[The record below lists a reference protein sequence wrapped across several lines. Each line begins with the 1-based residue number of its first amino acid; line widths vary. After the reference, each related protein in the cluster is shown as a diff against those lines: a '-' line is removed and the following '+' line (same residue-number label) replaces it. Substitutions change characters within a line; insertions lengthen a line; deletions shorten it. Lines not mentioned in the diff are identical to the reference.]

1 MHVGVATLQPF
12 AQFLYP
18 GPPCASKIGLLFF
31 VFVIIVVIIVF
42 VVITIIVTTITSIT
56 IVVDVLIVIVGVV
69 VVVRV
74 ITATAIGSLRLV
86 CPPAG
91 SRVYGKIL
99 LCLCVEMLKCT
110 HIFIHRERETE
121 IEIRWIAQSVDV
133 LCVGVSFATK
143 GKPFHS
149 YLGSTLVFDC
159 PNFSR

>member
-18 GPPCASKIGLLFF
+18 GPPCASKVGPLFF
-31 VFVIIVVIIVF
+31 VFVSIVVIIVF
-42 VVITIIVTTITSIT
+42 VAIIIIITTITSIT

-99 LCLCVEMLKCT
+99 LCLCVEMFKKCT
-110 HIFIHRERETE
+110 HIYV
-121 IEIRWIAQSVDV
+121 W
-133 LCVGVSFATK
+133 VGLKT
-143 GKPFHS
+143 H
-149 YLGSTLVFDC
+149 L
-159 PNFSR
+159 

>member
-42 VVITIIVTTITSIT
+42 VVIIIIIIVTTITSIT
-56 IVVDVLIVIVGVV
+56 IVVDVLIVIVVV
-69 VVVRV
+69 VVIVRV

-99 LCLCVEMLKCT
+99 LCLCVEMFKCT
-110 HIFIHRERETE
+110 HIERERDGD
-121 IEIRWIAQSVDV
+121 RNA
-133 LCVGVSFATK
+133 
-143 GKPFHS
+143 
-149 YLGSTLVFDC
+149 LGRAICRRSARVRLICD
-159 PNFSR
+159 

>member
-1 MHVGVATLQPF
+1 MHVEVATLQPF

-42 VVITIIVTTITSIT
+42 VVIIIIITTITSIT
-56 IVVDVLIVIVGVV
+56 IVVDVLIVIVVV
-69 VVVRV
+69 VVIVRV

-99 LCLCVEMLKCT
+99 LCLCVEMFKCT
-110 HIFIHRERETE
+110 HIYM
-121 IEIRWIAQSVDV
+121 
-133 LCVGVSFATK
+133 VGL
-143 GKPFHS
+143 P
-149 YLGSTLVFDC
+149 
-159 PNFSR
+159 P

>member
-42 VVITIIVTTITSIT
+42 VVIIIIITTITSIT
-56 IVVDVLIVIVGVV
+56 IVVDVLIVIVVV
-69 VVVRV
+69 VVIVRV

-99 LCLCVEMLKCT
+99 LCLCV
-110 HIFIHRERETE
+110 
-121 IEIRWIAQSVDV
+121 DV
-133 LCVGVSFATK
+133 YHAYGLAVWGGPVARMIKQRRARVGK
-143 GKPFHS
+143 
-149 YLGSTLVFDC
+149 
-159 PNFSR
+159 

>member
-18 GPPCASKIGLLFF
+18 GPPCASKVGLLFF
-31 VFVIIVVIIVF
+31 VFVSIVVIIVF
-42 VVITIIVTTITSIT
+42 VAIIIITTITSIT

-110 HIFIHRERETE
+110 PR
-121 IEIRWIAQSVDV
+121 
-133 LCVGVSFATK
+133 CVQRILAEMQEGGARPSILYGMVFGV
-143 GKPFHS
+143 G
-149 YLGSTLVFDC
+149 LLL
-159 PNFSR
+159 

>member
-42 VVITIIVTTITSIT
+42 VVIIIIIITTITSIT

-99 LCLCVEMLKCT
+99 LCLCVEMFKCT
-110 HIFIHRERETE
+110 HIERERDGDRNTLGRA
-121 IEIRWIAQSVDV
+121 ICRRSVRVRLICD
-133 LCVGVSFATK
+133 
-143 GKPFHS
+143 
-149 YLGSTLVFDC
+149 
-159 PNFSR
+159 

>member
-31 VFVIIVVIIVF
+31 VFVIIVVIIIF
-42 VVITIIVTTITSIT
+42 VVIIIITITSIT
-56 IVVDVLIVIVGVV
+56 IVVDVLIVIVVV
-69 VVVRV
+69 VVIVRV

-99 LCLCVEMLKCT
+99 LCLCVEMFKCT
-110 HIFIHRERETE
+110 HIYIY
-121 IEIRWIAQSVDV
+121 I
-133 LCVGVSFATK
+133 
-143 GKPFHS
+143 
-149 YLGSTLVFDC
+149 
-159 PNFSR
+159 